1 MKKIKNQNKYL
12 YFVAVISGMVI
23 MAVEMAA
30 SRLLAPYFG
39 TSIFVWT
46 NVIGLVMLALS
57 LGYYFGG
64 KLSDKYHSKTQ
75 LMQIILLASLL
86 IIIIPLLV
94 RPVADLTT
102 IDIFK
107 ANVSSIIILVGS
119 FFSTLLLFVLPILLL
134 GMVSPYI
141 IKLLSITNEN
151 IGNISG
157 SVFAF
162 STIGS
167 IIGTFISTIVLIPT
181 IGTKRTIIASALTL
195 MLLSI
200 IGLLKKNK
208 KYLLIFLIFF
218 PVLFLNI
225 YSIKSN
231 ANAVYETES
240 AYQYIQVIEQID
252 GTRHLLYNEGIGI
265 NSVYNPNNNISRY
278 YYDYY
283 NLLPEMLEKKE
294 LDILIIGFAGGTIA
308 NQMKYFCEDKI
319 INIDGVEIDNE
330 VIDISKKYFD
340 TNDKGFNIYN
350 EEGRMFL
357 KQAEKKYDLI
367 IIDAYNNQLQI
378 PFHLTTEEFFKLIE
392 EKLHEKGMVAINVNA
407 ESEKSELLL
416 AIANSIAYNF
426 SNIMITPIN
435 FSFNYMIV
443 GRNEKINFD
452 NISNRDIRKEL
463 INTLKNTKDK
473 SYNFKYEK
481 NALKLTD
488 DKAPIEYLTDKMIF
502 EYINH

>member
-1 MKKIKNQNKYL
+1 MNKIKNQNKYL

-86 IIIIPLLV
+86 IIVIPLLV

-107 ANVSSIIILVGS
+107 ANVSSFIILVGS

-181 IGTKRTIIASALTL
+181 IGTKRTIIVSALTL

-200 IGLLKKNK
+200 IGLLKNNK
-208 KYLLIFLIFF
+208 KYLLIFLIFL

-240 AYQYIQVIEQID
+240 AYQYIQVVEQID
-252 GTRHLLYNEGIGI
+252 GTKQLLYNEGIGI
-265 NSVYNPNNNISRY
+265 NSVYNPNNNLSRY

-283 NLLPEMLEKKE
+283 NLLPEMLEKRE

-319 INIDGVEIDNE
+319 INIDGVEIDNK

-340 TNDKGFNIYN
+340 TDNKGFNIFN

-367 IIDAYNNQLQI
+367 IIDAYNNQLHI
-378 PFHLTTEEFFKLIE
+378 PFHLTTEEFFKLVR
-392 EKLHEKGMVAINVNA
+392 EKLHEDGMVAINVNA
-407 ESEKSELLL
+407 ESEKSELLW

-426 SNIMITPIN
+426 SNITITPIN

-443 GRNEKINFD
+443 GRNEMINYD
-452 NISNRDIRKEL
+452 NISNRDIRSEL
-463 INTLKNTKDK
+463 INTLNNTKDK
-473 SYNFKYEK
+473 SYNFEYEK